1 MANQPS
7 HAEGAVDRSP
17 GRLLEIELY
26 KDVARKQRRLH
37 HIAPARVAAFAP
49 VARQIGSEA
58 LALKVEAGAL
68 FALGLG
74 LGNIPARHR
83 RASHCAAAM
92 PAGRNLDSRSKL
104 GKRSE
109 EHTSELQSLMRISYA
124 VFGLKKKNT

>member
-74 LGNIPARHR
+74 LGNIPAPHR
-83 RASHCAAAM
+83 RASPRAAAM
-92 PAGRNLDSRSKL
+92 PAGRNQATR
-104 GKRSE
+104 GRAARE
-109 EHTSELQSLMRISYA
+109 ERGCQDGWSTGVAGEE
-124 VFGLKKKNT
+124 N

>member
-1 MANQPS
+1 MLFRSGWGKLDQPVRAGARLDLLDDARRHRGGRVGMANQPS

-74 LGNIPARHR
+74 LGNIPARPR
-83 RASHCAAAM
+83 R
-92 PAGRNLDSRSKL
+92 
-104 GKRSE
+104 RSE
-109 EHTSELQSLMRISYA
+109 EHTSNSS
-124 VFGLKKKNT
+124 